1 MKRKLSRRLRWLLGI
16 SLAAP
21 TLLMAVLLGGYGLIN
36 SESGTAWL
44 LARVPGLQLL
54 APQGTLLGN
63 FSARHLHIDLPGGD
77 SLELEGVRW
86 QGLTLDWRATH
97 LQIASLAADRA
108 RYISVPKAQAAP
120 LQVPLHL
127 RMPLEVDIAKLEIGE
142 LLLPGLEKQPLKQ
155 ISLALNL
162 GKEHRVKLERLQWD
176 RLQVRGD
183 LQVGA
188 DAPMPVKATLFI
200 QDDGKAGRPWDAKL
214 DLDGK
219 LVAIDTRLRLQAEHQ
234 SVQAQAKVQ
243 PFAPWPL
250 ASLQAQVERL
260 DLQALYSEA
269 PRTSLTGQAELK
281 SSGWRQPAQLQL
293 KLANALSGRWDS
305 KQLPIRQLQM
315 SLQAQPDHPEQ
326 LQLQSLDLELGNGQT
341 AAGRISAQG
350 SHAGDGSWQ
359 IETRLRELRS
369 AELDKRLAALRWSGT
384 VQAQGRGLDAP
395 IKLQAQLDGRFESGN
410 KTPLQLRLTGEGN
423 RQQVRLSELMLQA
436 GTSQMQAQADI
447 TLSEAWRVKGNAK
460 LQAFDPRLLWAGEAG
475 SAWQRAEHGLT
486 AEALIDLQAA
496 PGKQRWPLGS
506 AKVQLLPS
514 RLQGQPLQG
523 QADYQAS
530 AGTAARLQ
538 AHLSSGENKLQLD
551 AQPTVAQLDIQ
562 APRLAAFA
570 PLLSLWRPEAKLSG
584 SLQGKLKLPL
594 DAELQPT
601 AVNGELQGK
610 DLLWAGSKNAADEWR
625 VAKLSL
631 LGEAGNSLSA
641 PLRLQV
647 LVEGAGQGTGNK
659 LGRGLLDITGSW
671 ARHQARL
678 ELDSQLALT
687 PAMQSLLG
695 ESGALAAQLRA
706 SMQAGFDAV
715 PLPGREQ
722 PLRWQG
728 SFSELVLRPARSEQ
742 PAWITSQGA
751 LGFDLGF
758 DRGLAGGPS
767 TVNLQPG
774 RIEAGGASL
783 SWRQSQWQTARQ
795 RSEPSQLQVEI
806 HLEPLAVAPFLKRWQ
821 PEFGWGGDLV
831 VGGQIKLKA
840 TPRVEIDI
848 ELLRERGDLSVTDER
863 GPQQLGLTALRVALE
878 ARDGRWQL
886 NQAFGGSS
894 VGLLGASVTVQTDPL
909 ALWPGPKSSLE
920 GVVQATVAN
929 VGLWGRWVPP
939 GWRIG
944 GALTAGMSMSG
955 TLEAP
960 QYTGQAEGQKLSL
973 RNPLLGVDVRDAEF
987 LLKLVGERAEL
998 THFRARGPE
1007 GSMSASGNATLGEKP
1022 QAQLQ
1027 IKAEG
1032 LTLLNR
1038 VDRRAQITG
1047 EAKLALAEQSLEL
1060 DGRIKVDSALFD
1072 FSRGDAPS
1080 LDDDVQV
1087 IRPQAASAPASAPA
1101 PAKPRKVRV
1110 DLALDAGDKLQIRG
1124 RGFESRL
1131 AGELKL
1137 AQRDANIRVTGTL
1150 NAIGGTYAAY
1160 GQKLEID
1167 KGELIF
1173 VGPYDNPRLDVLA
1186 LRPNT
1191 DVQVGVAVTGTA
1203 LSPRIKLYSDPE
1215 MSDTDKLSWLLL
1227 GRAPEGLG
1235 RADTAVLQRAALALL
1250 SGEGESP
1257 SGRLM
1262 KNLGLD
1268 ELSLAQNDEDAR
1280 GTVVRLGKQLSR
1292 RWYVGYERGLN
1303 ATTGS
1308 WQLVYRIA
1316 QRFTLRAQSGDEN
1329 AVDLI
1334 WLWRWR

>member
-1 MKRKLSRRLRWLLGI
+1 MPVHGS
-16 SLAAP
+16 
-21 TLLMAVLLGGYGLIN
+21 
-36 SESGTAWL
+36 
-44 LARVPGLQLL
+44 
-54 APQGTLLGN
+54 
-63 FSARHLHIDLPGGD
+63 
-77 SLELEGVRW
+77 
-86 QGLTLDWRATH
+86 
-97 LQIASLAADRA
+97 
-108 RYISVPKAQAAP
+108 ISV
-120 LQVPLHL
+120 
-127 RMPLEVDIAKLEIGE
+127 
-142 LLLPGLEKQPLKQ
+142 
-155 ISLALNL
+155 
-162 GKEHRVKLERLQWD
+162 
-176 RLQVRGD
+176 
-183 LQVGA
+183 
-188 DAPMPVKATLFI
+188 

-214 DLDGK
+214 QVGGTLR
-219 LVAIDTRLRLQAEHQ
+219 AIDTQLALQAEHQ
-234 SVQAQAKVQ
+234 SVQAQAKLR
-243 PFAPWPL
+243 PFEPWPL

-260 DLQALYSEA
+260 DLQALYSQA

-281 SSGWRQPAQLQL
+281 SSGWKQPAQLQARL
-293 KLANALSGRWDS
+293 TNAVSGRWDQQ
-305 KQLPIRQLQM
+305 KLPVRALQM
-315 SLQAQPDHPEQ
+315 SLQASPDHPEQ
-326 LQLQSLDLELGNGQT
+326 LQLQSLDLELGNGST

-350 SHAGDGSWQ
+350 SHATDGSWQ
-359 IETRLRELRS
+359 VETRIRDLRS
-369 AELDKRLAALRWSGT
+369 AALDSRLAALRWTGA
-384 VQAQGRGLDAP
+384 VQAQGRGLAAAM
-395 IKLQAQLDGRFESGN
+395 KLQAQLEGRFESGS
-410 KTPLQLRLTGEGN
+410 KAPLQLRLAADGTRE
-423 RQQVRLSELMLQA
+423 QVHLAELLLQA
-436 GTSQMQAQADI
+436 GTSQLQAQGDI
-447 TLSEAWRVKGNAK
+447 TLSERWRAKGSAK

-475 SAWQRAEHGLT
+475 SPWQRAEHGLT
-486 AEALIDLQAA
+486 AEVQVDLQAA

-523 QADYQAS
+523 HADYQAS
-530 AGTAARLQ
+530 AGTPASLQ
-538 AHLSSGENKLQLD
+538 ASLSSGENRLQLD
-551 AQPTVAQLDIQ
+551 AQPAAAQLDIQ
-562 APRLAAFA
+562 AQRLAAFA
-570 PLLSLWRPEAKLSG
+570 PLLSLWRPEARLSG
-584 SLQGKLKLPL
+584 SLQGKIRMPL
-594 DAELQPT
+594 DAALQPT
-601 AVNGELQGK
+601 ALSGDLQGR
-610 DLLWAGSKNAADEWR
+610 DLLWSGGKAAADEWR
-625 VAKLSL
+625 IAKLGL
-631 LGEAGNSLSA
+631 TGETGNTLEA
-641 PLRLQV
+641 PLRLH
-647 LVEGAGQGTGNK
+647 LLLEGAGQGAAHK
-659 LGRGLLDITGSW
+659 LGRGLLDINGTW
-671 ARHQARL
+671 ARHQAKL
-678 ELDSQLALT
+678 ELDAQLALT
-687 PAMQSLLG
+687 AGLQSLLG
-695 ESGALAAQLRA
+695 EAGALPVQLRA
-706 SMQAGFDAV
+706 SLQAGLDAM
-715 PLPGREQ
+715 PQMGSEQ

-728 SFSELVLRPARSEQ
+728 SFSELVLRPAKGEQ
-742 PAWITSQGA
+742 PAWISSTGP
-751 LGFDLGF
+751 LGFDLSF
-758 DRGLAGGPS
+758 DRGLAGGLS
-767 TVNLQPG
+767 AMNLQPG

-795 RSEPSQLQVEI
+795 RHESNLLQVEI
-806 HLEPLAVAPFLKRWQ
+806 HLEPLAVAPLLKRWQ

-831 VGGQIKLKA
+831 VGGQVKLKT

-863 GPQQLGLTALRVALE
+863 GPQQLGLTALRLALQ

-886 NQAFGGSS
+886 HQAFGGSS
-894 VGLLGASVTVQTDPL
+894 VGLLGASVSLQTDPM
-909 ALWPGPKSSLE
+909 AFWPGPKSTLE
-920 GVVQATVAN
+920 GMVQANVAN

-944 GALTAGMSMSG
+944 GALTAGLTLAG

-960 QYTGQAEGQKLSL
+960 QLVGQAEGQKLSL
-973 RNPLLGVDVRDAEF
+973 RNPLLGVDVRDADF

-998 THFRARGPE
+998 VRFQARGPE
-1007 GSMSASGNATLGEKP
+1007 GHLSASGNATLGEKP

-1038 VDRRAQITG
+1038 VDRRAQISG
-1047 EAKLALAEQSLEL
+1047 EAQLALAEHSVEL

-1087 IRPQAASAPASAPA
+1087 IRPAQAASAPAAAPV
-1101 PAKPRKVRV
+1101 PAKPRKVRI
-1110 DLALDAGDKLQIRG
+1110 DLAMDAGDKLQLRG

-1137 AQRDANIRVTGTL
+1137 AQRDTSIRLTGNLRTV
-1150 NAIGGTYAAY
+1150 GGTYAAY

-1173 VGPYDNPRLDVLA
+1173 TGPYDNPRLDVLA

-1191 DVQVGVAVTGTA
+1191 DVSVGVALTGTA
-1203 LSPRIKLYSDPE
+1203 LSPRIKLYADPD

-1268 ELSLAQNDEDAR
+1268 ELSLSQNDEDAR

-1303 ATTGS
+1303 ATSGS

-1329 AVDLI
+1329 ALDLI